1 MSKLNATARTNT
13 YTTNLLNKILRYM
26 INGEHQ
32 YVCYSEIRKNSDPQR
47 TNQNDRCLLRKL
59 DKMIE
64 SLDGVLRSF
73 KLSPL
78 KAPFKFKQ
86 PSSNKIILS
95 RPKWLGG

>member
-1 MSKLNATARTNT
+1 
-13 YTTNLLNKILRYM
+13 M
-26 INGEHQ
+26 INCERQ
-32 YVCYSEIRKNSDPQR
+32 YIYSNEVRKNSDSQR
-47 TNQNDRCLLRKL
+47 TNQNDKCLLRKL

-64 SLDGVLRSF
+64 SLGGVLRSF

-78 KAPFKFKQ
+78 KAPLKFKQ